1 MASNTETNSDLSDC
15 AIPSATTIPQHVAI
29 IMDGNGRWAQKQ
41 GSPRIAGH
49 KAGVE
54 KVREVIQTCADEGIK
69 VLTLFAFS
77 SENWR
82 RPKKEVSLL
91 MGLFLAAL
99 QREVKKLHKNG
110 VQLRIVGDVSA
121 FDKKIRE
128 QIIKSEEL
136 TKDNTTLYLNIA
148 ANYGGQW
155 DITQSVKSLAKQIES
170 GNLKA
175 EDVTS
180 DLIKQNLCMNDLPEP
195 DLFIRTGGEQ
205 RISNFLIWQLAYSE
219 LYFTDT
225 LWPDFNRDAFELA
238 LKSFAGRQRRFGH
251 TGEQIEKMKNA

>member
-1 MASNTETNSDLSDC
+1 MKTPEQNNDLPDSG
-15 AIPSATTIPQHVAI
+15 IPSVTSIPKHVAI
-29 IMDGNGRWAQKQ
+29 IMDGNGRWAQKR
-41 GSPRIAGH
+41 GLPRVAGH

-54 KVREVIQTCADEGIK
+54 TVRTVIQACAEKG
-69 VLTLFAFS
+69 VEVVTLFAFS

-91 MGLFLAAL
+91 MSLFLAAL

-121 FDKKIRE
+121 FDKKIQE
-128 QIIKSEEL
+128 QIKKSEEL
-136 TKDNTTLYLNIA
+136 TKDNKTLVLNIA

-155 DITQSVKSLAKQIES
+155 DITQAVKALAVQIES
-170 GNLKA
+170 GDLKA
-175 EDVTS
+175 EDISS
-180 DLIKQNLCMNDLPEP
+180 DLIRQNLLLSDLPEP

-225 LWPDFNRDAFELA
+225 LWPDFDRQAFEDA
-238 LKSFAGRQRRFGH
+238 LTSFAGRQRRFGH

>member
-1 MASNTETNSDLSDC
+1 MSDDIDISDTPN
-15 AIPSATTIPQHVAI
+15 IPRHVAI
-29 IMDGNGRWAQKQ
+29 IMDGNGRWAQKR

-54 KVREVIQTCADEGIK
+54 TVRSIITTCVEKGIEV
-69 VLTLFAFS
+69 VTLFAFS

-82 RPKKEVSLL
+82 RPEKEVTLL
-91 MGLFLAAL
+91 MGLFLMAL
-99 QREVKKLHKNG
+99 EREVKKLHKNG
-110 VQLRIVGDVSA
+110 VRLKIVGDVSA
-121 FDKKIRE
+121 FDEKI
-128 QIIKSEEL
+128 QKSIIKAEEL
-136 TKDNTTLYLNIA
+136 TKNNKVLLLNIA

-155 DITQSVKSLAKQIES
+155 DITQSVKLLAEKIEA
-170 GNLKA
+170 GELKA
-175 EDVTS
+175 NDISPE
-180 DLIKQNLCMNDLPEP
+180 LIRQNLSMSELPDP

-225 LWPDFNRDAFELA
+225 LWPDFDKQAFGEA
-238 LKSFAGRQRRFGH
+238 LKSFSGRQRRFGH

>member
-1 MASNTETNSDLSDC
+1 MQDDPDLI
-15 AIPSATTIPQHVAI
+15 AQSATANMPKHVAI
-29 IMDGNGRWAQKQ
+29 IMDGNGRWAEKK
-41 GSPRIAGH
+41 GSPRITGH

-54 KVREVIQTCADEGIK
+54 IVRSVIQTCVEKGVE

-91 MGLFLAAL
+91 MTLFLTAL

-110 VQLRIVGDVSA
+110 VCLRIVGDVSA
-121 FDKKIRE
+121 FDKKIQE
-128 QIIKSEEL
+128 QIIKSEDL
-136 TKDNTTLYLNIA
+136 TKDNKTLVLNIA

-155 DITQSVKSLAKQIES
+155 DITQAVKSLAEQVES
-170 GNLKA
+170 GTLKSH
-175 EDVTS
+175 DITS
-180 DLIKQNLCMNDLPEP
+180 DLISQNLSMSDLPEP

-225 LWPDFNRDAFELA
+225 LWPDFDRKEFELA
-238 LKSFAGRQRRFGH
+238 LESFAGRQRRFGH

>member
-1 MASNTETNSDLSDC
+1 MSDDIDTSDTPN
-15 AIPSATTIPQHVAI
+15 IPKHVAI
-29 IMDGNGRWAQKQ
+29 IMDGNGRWAQKR
-41 GSPRIAGH
+41 GFPRISGH

-54 KVREVIQTCADEGIK
+54 TVRAVITTCVEKGIEV
-69 VLTLFAFS
+69 VTLFAFS

-82 RPKKEVSLL
+82 RPEKEVTLL
-91 MGLFLAAL
+91 MGLFLMAL

-110 VQLRIVGDVSA
+110 VRLKIVGDVSA
-121 FDKKIRE
+121 FDDKI
-128 QIIKSEEL
+128 QKNIIKAEEL
-136 TKDNTTLYLNIA
+136 TKDNKKLVLNIA

-155 DITQSVKSLAKQIES
+155 DITQSVKSLATKVEA
-170 GNLKA
+170 GELKA
-175 EDVTS
+175 NEITPE
-180 DLIKQNLCMNDLPEP
+180 LISQNLSMSDLPEP

-225 LWPDFNRDAFELA
+225 LWPDFDKQAFEEA

>member
-1 MASNTETNSDLSDC
+1 MKTPEKNNDLPDSG
-15 AIPSATTIPQHVAI
+15 IPSVTSIPKHVAI
-29 IMDGNGRWAQKQ
+29 IMDGNGRWAQKR
-41 GSPRIAGH
+41 GLPRVAGH

-54 KVREVIQTCADEGIK
+54 TVRTVIQACAEKG
-69 VLTLFAFS
+69 VEVVTLFAFS

-91 MGLFLAAL
+91 MSLFLAAL

-121 FDKKIRE
+121 FDKKIQE
-128 QIIKSEEL
+128 QIKKSEEL
-136 TKDNTTLYLNIA
+136 TKDNKTLVLNIA

-155 DITQSVKSLAKQIES
+155 DITQAVKALAVQIES
-170 GNLKA
+170 GDLNA
-175 EDVTS
+175 EDISS
-180 DLIKQNLCMNDLPEP
+180 DLIRQNLLLSDLPEP

-219 LYFTDT
+219 LYFTET
-225 LWPDFNRDAFELA
+225 LWPDFDRQAFEDA
-238 LKSFAGRQRRFGH
+238 LTSFAGRQRRFGH

>member
-1 MASNTETNSDLSDC
+1 MSDTEQVEIPTTSN
-15 AIPSATTIPQHVAI
+15 IPKHVAI
-29 IMDGNGRWAQKQ
+29 IMDGNGRWAQNK
-41 GSPRIAGH
+41 GLPRIAGH

-54 KVREVIQTCADEGIK
+54 IVRSVITTCVEKGIEV
-69 VLTLFAFS
+69 VTLFAFS

-82 RPKKEVSLL
+82 RPKKEVTLL

-110 VQLRIVGDVSA
+110 VCLKIIGDVSA
-121 FDKKIRE
+121 FDEKI
-128 QIIKSEEL
+128 QKNITKAEEL
-136 TKDNTTLYLNIA
+136 TKDNKTLTLNIA

-155 DITQSVKSLAKQIES
+155 DITQSVKTLAKKIEL
-170 GNLKA
+170 GELKA
-175 EDVTS
+175 DDISS
-180 DLIKQNLCMNDLPEP
+180 DLINQNLSMSDLPEP

-225 LWPDFNRDAFELA
+225 LWPDFDRQAFDIA
-238 LKSFAGRQRRFGH
+238 LTSFAGRQRRFGH
-251 TGEQIEKMKNA
+251 TGQQIEKMKNA

>member
-1 MASNTETNSDLSDC
+1 MKTPEQNNDLPDSG
-15 AIPSATTIPQHVAI
+15 IPSVTSIPKHVAI
-29 IMDGNGRWAQKQ
+29 IMDGNGRWAQKR
-41 GSPRIAGH
+41 GLPRVAGH

-54 KVREVIQTCADEGIK
+54 TVRTVIQACAEKG
-69 VLTLFAFS
+69 VEVVTLFAFS

-91 MGLFLAAL
+91 MSLFLAAL

-121 FDKKIRE
+121 FDKKIQE
-128 QIIKSEEL
+128 QIKKSEEL
-136 TKDNTTLYLNIA
+136 TKDNKTLVLNIA

-155 DITQSVKSLAKQIES
+155 DITQAVKALAVQIES
-170 GNLKA
+170 GDLKA
-175 EDVTS
+175 EDISS
-180 DLIKQNLCMNDLPEP
+180 DLIRQNLLLSDLPEP

-219 LYFTDT
+219 LYFTET
-225 LWPDFNRDAFELA
+225 LWPDFDRQAFEDA
-238 LKSFAGRQRRFGH
+238 LTSFAGRQRRFGH

>member
-1 MASNTETNSDLSDC
+1 MKTPEQNNDLPDSG
-15 AIPSATTIPQHVAI
+15 IPSVTSIPKHVAI
-29 IMDGNGRWAQKQ
+29 IMDGNGRWAQKR
-41 GSPRIAGH
+41 GLPRVAGH

-54 KVREVIQTCADEGIK
+54 TVRTVIQACAEKG
-69 VLTLFAFS
+69 VEVVTLFAFS

-91 MGLFLAAL
+91 MSLFLAAL

-121 FDKKIRE
+121 FDKKIQE
-128 QIIKSEEL
+128 QIKKSEEL
-136 TKDNTTLYLNIA
+136 TKDNKTLVLNIA

-155 DITQSVKSLAKQIES
+155 DITQAVKALAVQIES
-170 GNLKA
+170 GDLKA
-175 EDVTS
+175 KDISS
-180 DLIKQNLCMNDLPEP
+180 DLIRQNLLMSDLPEP

-225 LWPDFNRDAFELA
+225 LWPDFDRQAFDDALT
-238 LKSFAGRQRRFGH
+238 SFAGRQRRFGH

>member
-1 MASNTETNSDLSDC
+1 S
-15 AIPSATTIPQHVAI
+15 
-29 IMDGNGRWAQKQ
+29 
-41 GSPRIAGH
+41 
-49 KAGVE
+49 
-54 KVREVIQTCADEGIK
+54 VIQACAEKGIE

-99 QREVKKLHKNG
+99 QREVKKLHKND
-110 VQLRIVGDVSA
+110 VQLRIVGDVTA
-121 FDKKIRE
+121 FDNKIQQQIKKS
-128 QIIKSEEL
+128 QEL
-136 TKDNTTLYLNIA
+136 TKDNKTLVLNIA

-155 DITQSVKSLAKQIES
+155 DITQAVKKLASKVEAGELTADDI
-170 GNLKA
+170 NP
-175 EDVTS
+175 
-180 DLIKQNLCMNDLPEP
+180 DLIKQNLSMSDLPEP

-225 LWPDFNRDAFELA
+225 LWPDFDRDAFEKA
-238 LKSFAGRQRRFGH
+238 LTSFAGRQRRFGH

>member
-1 MASNTETNSDLSDC
+1 MQDDHDHIELAASTN
-15 AIPSATTIPQHVAI
+15 IPKHVAI
-29 IMDGNGRWAQKQ
+29 IMDGNGRWAQKK
-41 GSPRIAGH
+41 GLPRIAGH

-54 KVREVIQTCADEGIK
+54 TVRSVIQTCVEKGIE
-69 VLTLFAFS
+69 VVTLFAFS

-91 MGLFLAAL
+91 MSLFLVAL
-99 QREVKKLHKNG
+99 QREVKKLHKND
-110 VQLRIVGDVSA
+110 VQLKIVGDVSA
-121 FDKKIRE
+121 FDNKIQA
-128 QIIKSEEL
+128 QIKKSEEL
-136 TKDNTTLYLNIA
+136 TKDNKTLILNIA

-155 DITQSVKSLAKQIES
+155 DITKAVKLLAGKVES
-170 GNLKA
+170 GVLKA
-175 EDVTS
+175 EDITS
-180 DLIKQNLCMNDLPEP
+180 DLISHYLSMNDLPEP

-225 LWPDFNRDAFELA
+225 LWPDFDRQAFEVA
-238 LKSFAGRQRRFGH
+238 LDSFAGRQRRFGH

>member
-1 MASNTETNSDLSDC
+1 MTDSEQNNEFLSNS
-15 AIPSATTIPQHVAI
+15 IPAVTDIPRHVAI
-29 IMDGNGRWAQKQ
+29 IMDGNGRWAQKR
-41 GSPRIAGH
+41 GLPRVAGH

-54 KVREVIQTCADEGIK
+54 TVRSVIQVCAEKGIE
-69 VLTLFAFS
+69 VVTLFAFS

-99 QREVKKLHKNG
+99 QREVKKLHKND
-110 VQLRIVGDVSA
+110 VQLRIVGDVTA
-121 FDKKIRE
+121 FDDKIQE
-128 QIIKSEEL
+128 QILKAEAL
-136 TKDNTTLYLNIA
+136 TRDNKTLVLNIA

-155 DITQSVKSLAKQIES
+155 DITQSVKKLAAKVEAGELTAADI
-170 GNLKA
+170 N
-175 EDVTS
+175 S
-180 DLIKQNLCMNDLPEP
+180 DLIEQNLSMSDLPEP

-225 LWPDFNRDAFELA
+225 LWPDFNRDAFEQA
-238 LKSFAGRQRRFGH
+238 LSSFAGRQRRFGH